1 MSVPCVRVDRADG
14 ERTRQVLDD
23 HDCLDHDHE
32 ITVEDGTIAIPV
44 TDPDAVPRESLP
56 DHEVTSAAVPERA
69 TQTMPADLVEDAS
82 YARLGDLVIV
92 DEDDPD
98 RARELAAAIDRS
110 DLRAESVLNRA
121 SKVKGEERVREW
133 DLLVGNTTATVH
145 REHGH
150 SFAVDVSEVYFS
162 PRLATERHR
171 VVEQVAA
178 SECVVDMFAGVGPY
192 AIPMA
197 ARGAE
202 VLAVDLNE
210 EAIEYLRDNAERNGV
225 ADRITAIADDVR
237 EVAPDYADRADRLV
251 MNLPHSAGEFLD
263 AAVTMAGAECVI
275 HYYDI
280 QHESD
285 AFGPGERAI
294 RGAAE
299 RAGYSV
305 TVETRRRVRSYA
317 PYEDNVCLDVRLRA

>member
-1 MSVPCVRVDRADG
+1 MSVPCVRVARADG

-32 ITVEDGTIAIPV
+32 IRVEDGQITIPV
-44 TDPDAVPRESLP
+44 TDPAAVPREALP
-56 DHEVTSAAVPERA
+56 AFELTNADLPERT
-69 TQTMPADLVEDAS
+69 TQTMPADLLSDAS
-82 YARLGDLVIV
+82 YARLGDLVVI
-92 DEDDPD
+92 DEDDPE
-98 RARELAAAIDRS
+98 RAREVADAIDRS
-110 DLRAESVLNRA
+110 DLPAASVLNRA
-121 SKVKGEERVREW
+121 SKIQGEQRVREW
-133 DLLVGNTTATVH
+133 DLLVGETTATVH

-150 SFAVDVSEVYFS
+150 AFALDVSEVYFS

-171 VVEQVAA
+171 VVEQVEAD
-178 SECVVDMFAGVGPY
+178 EFVVDMFAGVGPY

-197 ARGAE
+197 DRGAE
-202 VLAVDLNE
+202 VLAVDINE
-210 EAIEYLRDNAERNGV
+210 RAIEYLRDNAERNGV

-237 EVAPDYADRADRLV
+237 SVAPEYADRADRLV
-251 MNLPHSAGEFLD
+251 MNLPHSADAFLD
-263 AAVTMAGAECVI
+263 AATTLAGTECAI

-294 RGAAE
+294 RAAAE
-299 RAGYSV
+299 AAGYAV

-317 PYEDNVCLDVRLRA
+317 PHEDNVCLDVRLQA